1 MTNRAVGIELARQRA
16 HEVLHRT
23 PLAKNQP
30 VPIEALAKALGVELI
45 VTRLDGASAQLI
57 EGPHSASILLSDR
70 LTDAADRRWAIAHEL
85 GHLLL
90 DHPAPPAAELCR
102 PRPHP
107 HPQMAK
113 QRDSEAESDAFASA
127 LLIRPEAISEIR
139 DVRPMT
145 LGAPALLAE
154 RCRVPLTAAAIRITE
169 ESLRSCAAVLSERG
183 TIRWVSPSWRFF
195 TRYGAPLAPGQ
206 PIPSSSTAQHYSDRS
221 AIPWEP
227 CISGRNA
234 WIERPS
240 WVLVFEHSMPT
251 SEPDTVL
258 TMLWSLDELTTTASD
273 PQLHRTPKFVRDCLL
288 DMLRAAEEIR
298 RSRKELIDIAAQP
311 PVPGDT
317 TWYIGPDGSYARPGF
332 LRLR

>member
-1 MTNRAVGIELARQRA
+1 MTKRAVGIELARQRA
-16 HEVLHRT
+16 RELLHRT
-23 PLAKNQP
+23 PLTKNRP
-30 VPIEALAKALGVELI
+30 VPIEAVAEALGVELI

-57 EGPHSASILLSDR
+57 QGAHSASILLSDR

-90 DHPAPPAAELCR
+90 DHPASPAAELCR
-102 PRPHP
+102 PRPHL
-107 HPQMAK
+107 QTAK
-113 QRDSEAESDAFASA
+113 QRDGEAESDAFASA

-195 TRYGAPLAPGQ
+195 TRYGATLAPGQ
-206 PIPSSSTAQHYSDRS
+206 PIPSSSTAQHYRDRA
-221 AIPWEP
+221 AIPWDP
-227 CISGRNA
+227 CISGRSA
-234 WIERPS
+234 WIDRPD

-251 SEPDTVL
+251 PEPDTVL
-258 TMLWSLDELTTTASD
+258 TMLWCLDELTATTSD
-273 PQLHRTPKFVRDCLL
+273 PWLHRAPKFVRDCLL

-311 PVPGDT
+311 SVPGDT
-317 TWYIGPDGSYARPGF
+317 TWHIGPDGSYARPGF
-332 LRLR
+332 LKLR